1 MLKKI
6 EHINENKV
14 LFIAYPKYFFQF
26 ILPFLYF
33 KI

>member
-26 ILPFLYF
+26 IIGLQVY
-33 KI
+33 